1 MRFLR
6 PLPFVAAA
14 LAAQTVLA
22 SAAVAQGTVN
32 LTLTGPVHTT
42 GSTVTIGTNPI
53 GPFNLQ
59 RNTPTSTFQGFSIDF
74 DGVQPTAA
82 WTARSVSIAT
92 LATSQT
98 DFNAFVKSLG
108 TVSTQG
114 TLGSTFDA
122 ATTLAWQQRLRAAA
136 ELANGFGASPTT
148 SWDERQYAIW
158 SLFSTASPTTLV
170 DVTAGNTLRTNAMT
184 TAGTNPNNYG
194 QWRVLIDNNAYNTAY
209 TGTMNRAF
217 ITTSA
222 VVTPEPS
229 TYALMVTGLVGL
241 GVAARRRRA
250 AGATPA

>member
-82 WTARSVSIAT
+82 WTARSVRIADM
-92 LATSQT
+92 TST
-98 DFNAFVKSLG
+98 DFAAFVKSLG
-108 TVSTQG
+108 TASTQG
-114 TLGSTFDA
+114 TLPSVFDA
-122 ATTLAWQQRLRAAA
+122 TNLATWQQRLRAAA